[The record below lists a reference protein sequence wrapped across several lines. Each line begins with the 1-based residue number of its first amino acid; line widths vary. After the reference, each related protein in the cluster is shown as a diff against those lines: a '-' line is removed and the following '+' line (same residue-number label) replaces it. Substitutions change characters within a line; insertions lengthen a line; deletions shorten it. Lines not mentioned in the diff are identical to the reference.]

1 MERGIQC
8 RYALSACQV
17 GPLTLEPASEST
29 RAVTGWTTP
38 YSMKG
43 RVGSLACDESQKAVR
58 DVLGEGE
65 LWRCGVEISK
75 LFMVMVELP
84 YGMVTGARK
93 R

>member
-1 MERGIQC
+1 
-8 RYALSACQV
+8 
-17 GPLTLEPASEST
+17 
-29 RAVTGWTTP
+29 
-38 YSMKG
+38 MKG

-75 LFMVMVELP
+75 LCMVMVEIP